1 MSDRSSMFLVFL
13 GILLAMGGVGGTEN
27 AVTDLELIQSS
38 MVALV
43 GVLLMWCGTLGIQ
56 QNG

>member
-1 MSDRSSMFLVFL
+1 MSDRSSMFLVFM

>member
-1 MSDRSSMFLVFL
+1 MFLVFM

>member
-1 MSDRSSMFLVFL
+1 MSDRSSMFLVFM

-27 AVTDLELIQSS
+27 AVTDLELVQSS